1 VKRFFRNNHNH
12 KTLNAFTLV
21 EVMITAAIVA
31 LAMFPLFTMISNTV
45 RQTYEMNAEIAA
57 ELIAKNILDQIVKSV
72 PFDKVTDDIT
82 VGAEGNSDVKL
93 VMGESGQKID
103 AKFSGNKTGSIIS
116 FGGAEFKWE
125 INVYNITAVMLPLSF
140 RMFDGG
146 WPSDLKGTK
155 DDALRKSAMIN
166 GDVMKADCYT
176 LAGDQI
182 VLKTIKLKMSWR
194 INGDIDDFTE
204 PRRKFMFVTRKAQL
218 DETKLNKNEV
228 GKTYKME

>member
-1 VKRFFRNNHNH
+1 MKHFFRNSHNH
-12 KTLNAFTLV
+12 KKPNGFTLV
-21 EVMITAAIVA
+21 EVLITAAIVA
-31 LAMFPLFTMISNTV
+31 LAMFPLFTMISHTV

-72 PFDKVTDDIT
+72 PFEKVTADIT
-82 VGAEGNSDVKL
+82 VGADNNSDVKL

-103 AKFSGNKTGSIIS
+103 AKFSGNKTGSIIT

-125 INVYNITAVMLPLSF
+125 INVYDIQAGMLPLSF

-155 DDALRKSAMIN
+155 DDAMKRSSMID
-166 GDVMKADCYT
+166 GDSMRADCYT

-182 VLKTIKLKMSWR
+182 ILKTIKFKMSWR
-194 INGDIDDFTE
+194 ICGDIDNFTD
-204 PRRKFMFVTRKAQL
+204 PVKKFMLVTRKAQL
-218 DETKLNKNEV
+218 DEAKLKKNEL
-228 GKTYKME
+228 GKTYKKK